1 MRLPVIT
8 AVVDARWEA
17 GLVSAFEQAEHNI
30 TVVRRCVDL
39 ADLLATAATG
49 TARAALLSADLRR
62 LDRDALLRLGRPPHR
77 GRRARAAGRRGR
89 RPSAAPARRPVRP
102 AGRRGG
108 ERHLRRGRR
117 GGRRARRCGGA
128 GRGGRPDG
136 HAAARA
142 APARRRRR
150 PSWSP
155 APAGSSRSGGRP
167 APPAVRRWRSRWP
180 ARSPPPASRRCSS
193 TPTSTA
199 AWSPSCSACSRR
211 RPASRPPP
219 AWPTTAASTSPR
231 CPACAARSA
240 PSLRVLTGIT
250 RADRWPE
257 LRGGALEVV
266 LALARTIAAVVVVDL
281 GFCLEQDEELSYDT
295 TAPRRNGATLTV
307 LEQADT
313 VVAVAA
319 ADPVGLQRFV
329 RGYGDLREVLAGVEP
344 VVVVNKVRPA
354 RGAGRPGRRDRRRAD
369 PLRRRRPHLPRA
381 RTTAAASTPRWPTGA
396 ASPSR
401 PSGSPA
407 RKAIAGAG
415 RRPRRHRRP
424 QRRSGCPATAG
435 GVAPYGEPGAA
446 VWPDGS
452 QVTFAPCPT
461 SLFLTSP

>member
-1 MRLPVIT
+1 MRLPVVT

-62 LDRDALLRLGRPPHR
+62 LDRDALVRLAAHHIAVVGLVPPGDEDADRRLRQLGVRFVLPADAAASVISAAVAEAVASLDGAADPVAVADPMAMLPREPRPPSAPPAELVPGT
-77 GRRARAAGRRGR
+77 GRVIAVWGPTGAPGRTTVAVTLASEIAAAGQPTLLIDADVYGGVV
-89 RPSAAPARRPVRP
+89 SQLLGLLEEAPGIA
-102 AGRRGG
+102 
-108 ERHLRRGRR
+108 
-117 GGRRARRCGGA
+117 
-128 GRGGRPDG
+128 
-136 HAAARA
+136 AAARMANNGSLDVA
-142 APARRRRR
+142 AL
-150 PSWSP
+150 
-155 APAGSSRSGGRP
+155 
-167 APPAVRRWRSRWP
+167 
-180 ARSPPPASRRCSS
+180 
-193 TPTSTA
+193 
-199 AWSPSCSACSRR
+199 SALCRQV
-211 RPASRPPP
+211 
-219 AWPTTAASTSPR
+219 
-231 CPACAARSA
+231 A

-344 VVVVNKVRPA
+344 VVVVNKVRT
-354 RGAGRPGRRDRRRAD
+354 RVVPGD
-369 PLRRRRPHLPRA
+369 PVA
-381 RTTAAASTPRWPTGA
+381 EIAAALVRYVGVGRIYPVAYDRGSVDTAVAHGRSLTESA
-396 ASPSR
+396 
-401 PSGSPA
+401 SGSPA
-407 RKAIAGAG
+407 RKAIAGLAADLVGTASQHRAHGHG
-415 RRPRRHRRP
+415 RRRR
-424 QRRSGCPATAG
+424 
-435 GVAPYGEPGAA
+435 A
-446 VWPDGS
+446 VR
-452 QVTFAPCPT
+452 
-461 SLFLTSP
+461 